1 MTVELEGGGFDDGLE
16 MPDFTAGDFWRE
28 EDRSPEEQ
36 ARMAGLAQ
44 AHRERLE
51 RVPRSRWGQAGSR
64 VIQILQSVERA
75 GLEPRQITGISRK
88 VGDVL
93 MFETTEATRTADSDY
108 ETFSW
113 YGWGECGIYRVHVQV
128 GEGMEIVVATSVLPD
143 SNACW
148 FDDRVELFIFW
159 LSQSDQRPY
168 TTAAHLRYMR
178 AKDGQDGH
186 PADDLWTPEDLELR
200 REILDGHLELA
211 MRAVADRESSG
222 KRFQRDPRTGHWY
235 DGSLPELEPSQWTV
249 TSGTA

>member
-1 MTVELEGGGFDDGLE
+1 VELEGGALDYGFE
-16 MPDFTAGDFWRE
+16 MPDFTCGDFWRE
-28 EDRSPEEQ
+28 EKRSPEEK

-51 RVPRSRWGQAGSR
+51 RVPRSRRGQAGSR

-75 GLEPRQITGISRK
+75 GLKRHQTTGTSRRA
-88 VGDVL
+88 GDVL
-93 MFETTEATRTADSDY
+93 MFETKEATRTADSDY

-113 YGWGECGIYRVHVQV
+113 YGWGQCGIYRVHVQV
-128 GEGMEIVVATSVLPD
+128 GEGMEIVVATSVIPD
-143 SNACW
+143 SDACW

-159 LSQSDQRPY
+159 LSQSEQRPY

-178 AKDGQDGH
+178 AKRGQEGH
-186 PADDLWTPEDLELR
+186 PATDLWTTEDLELR
-200 REILDGHLELA
+200 REILDGQLELA

-222 KRFQRDPRTGHWY
+222 QRFKRDPRTGHWY
-235 DGSLPELEPSQWTV
+235 DGSLPELEPSQWTA